1 MKLNK
6 KVFGILLGVILCAMS
21 SFTIFANENT
31 DVTSNNDLDI
41 NIKEMDET
49 MEVPIYVSKT
59 SDNSNNISTFAGVNV
74 SVKKVAQLT
83 FTKKLGSDKKY
94 YLRFV
99 FTPVNGTAA
108 KTKGFTG
115 RFTSYNSCGLVYSR
129 NSYTLVKTGKI
140 HSPASG
146 HLNLSGYYYVSGYP
160 KISIPKGVHFNK

>member
-74 SVKKVAQLT
+74 
-83 FTKKLGSDKKY
+83 FT
-94 YLRFV
+94 
-99 FTPVNGTAA
+99 
-108 KTKGFTG
+108 
-115 RFTSYNSCGLVYSR
+115 
-129 NSYTLVKTGKI
+129 
-140 HSPASG
+140 
-146 HLNLSGYYYVSGYP
+146 
-160 KISIPKGVHFNK
+160 